1 MTRSLR
7 IEYEG
12 AVCRGIERKKIYF
25 AKKNYEEFP
34 GDYSEELVIQQ
45 LPRHMKG
52 TERVS
57 REAGK

>member
-1 MTRSLR
+1 MARSLC

-12 AVCRGIERKKIYF
+12 AVCRGTQRRKIYF
-25 AKKNYEEFP
+25 VKGNYEEFP